1 MYRFLTSFLTLAFT
15 LILTSTLTF
24 ATDVKIPAK
33 PSVPS
38 VQKATDTTKAK
49 VGLLDINSASEAE
62 LKAIPGVG
70 DTYSKK
76 IIAGRP
82 YAKKDQLKS
91 KKIIPDSL
99 YEKIKDKIVAKQP
112 KK

>member
-1 MYRFLTSFLTLAFT
+1 MSRFVSRLVAVIFVLVFGCSLA
-15 LILTSTLTF
+15 F
-24 ATDVKIPAK
+24 ATDVKLPAK
-33 PSVPS
+33 VSAPAAG
-38 VQKATDTTKAK
+38 KAAEAAKAK
-49 VGLLDINSASEAE
+49 VELVDINSASEAQ

-99 YEKIKDKIVAKQP
+99 YEKIKDKIVAKQI

>member
-1 MYRFLTSFLTLAFT
+1 MNKHLARFIGLVFTLVFTCTLAF
-15 LILTSTLTF
+15 
-24 ATDVKIPAK
+24 ATDMNIPSKITEKAATTAK
-33 PSVPS
+33 E
-38 VQKATDTTKAK
+38 K
-49 VGLLDINSASEAE
+49 VGPLDINSASESE

-70 DTYSKK
+70 DTYAKK

>member
-1 MYRFLTSFLTLAFT
+1 MSRYFSLIVAVIFVLVLGGTLG
-15 LILTSTLTF
+15 F
-24 ATDVKIPAK
+24 ATDVKLPAK
-33 PSVPS
+33 VSAPVTG
-38 VQKATDTTKAK
+38 KAAEAAKAK
-49 VGLLDINSASEAE
+49 MELVDINSASYAQ

-82 YAKKDQLKS
+82 YAKKDQLKT
-91 KKIIPDSL
+91 KKIIPGSL
-99 YEKIKDKIVAKQP
+99 YEKIKSMIVAKQI

>member
-1 MYRFLTSFLTLAFT
+1 MNIYLAR
-15 LILTSTLTF
+15 LIGFIFALVLTSTLTF
-24 ATDVKIPAK
+24 ATDMNL
-33 PSVPS
+33 PSKLTE
-38 VQKATDTTKAK
+38 KAATATKGK
-49 VGLLDINSASEAE
+49 VGFLDINSASESE

-70 DTYSKK
+70 DTYAKK

-82 YAKKDQLKS
+82 YTKKDQLKS

>member
-1 MYRFLTSFLTLAFT
+1 MNGYLGGLVGLIFALVLTGAPA
-15 LILTSTLTF
+15 F
-24 ATDVKIPAK
+24 ATDVKL
-33 PSVPS
+33 PSKVTE
-38 VQKATDTTKAK
+38 KATAAAK
-49 VGLLDINSASEAE
+49 EKIGLVDINSASESE
-62 LKAIPGVG
+62 LKAVPGVG
-70 DTYSKK
+70 DTYAKK

>member
-1 MYRFLTSFLTLAFT
+1 MNSYLAWLVSFIFALVLTGATA
-15 LILTSTLTF
+15 F
-24 ATDVKIPAK
+24 ATDMNLPSKVTEKAATAAK
-33 PSVPS
+33 E
-38 VQKATDTTKAK
+38 KA
-49 VGLLDINSASEAE
+49 GLLDINSASESQ

-70 DTYSKK
+70 DTYAKK

>member
-1 MYRFLTSFLTLAFT
+1 MNSYLAGLVGLIFA
-15 LILTSTLTF
+15 LILTGAPAF
-24 ATDVKIPAK
+24 ATDMNLPSKMTEKAATAAK
-33 PSVPS
+33 E
-38 VQKATDTTKAK
+38 KA
-49 VGLLDINSASEAE
+49 GLLDINSASESQ

-70 DTYSKK
+70 DTYAKK

>member
-1 MYRFLTSFLTLAFT
+1 MNNYLAKFIGFVFALVLTGTLAF
-15 LILTSTLTF
+15 
-24 ATDVKIPAK
+24 ATDMNIPSK
-33 PSVPS
+33 LTE
-38 VQKATDTTKAK
+38 KAATATKEKA
-49 VGLLDINSASEAE
+49 GLLDINSASESE

-70 DTYSKK
+70 DTYAKK

-99 YEKIKDKIVAKQP
+99 YEKIKDKIVARQP

>member
-1 MYRFLTSFLTLAFT
+1 MNSFLVRLIGLVFALVLTGTLA
-15 LILTSTLTF
+15 L
-24 ATDVKIPAK
+24 ATDMN
-33 PSVPS
+33 VPS
-38 VQKATDTTKAK
+38 KLTEKAATAAK
-49 VGLLDINSASEAE
+49 EKTGLVDINSASESQ
-62 LKAIPGVG
+62 LKAVPGVG
-70 DTYSKK
+70 DTYAKK